1 MATKVEVLSIKVS
14 TEEKEFIKREA
25 ERQDVSVSKLLYR
38 VIKKEFF
45 DKATAPNKG
54 GRIIDQID

>member
-14 TEEKEFIKREA
+14 TEEKEFIKKEA
-25 ERQDVSVSKLLYR
+25 ERQDISVSKLLYR

-45 DKATAPNKG
+45 DKEVTANE
-54 GRIIDQID
+54 

>member
-14 TEEKEFIKREA
+14 TEEKEFIKKEA

-45 DKATAPNKG
+45 DKEVAPNG
-54 GRIIDQID
+54 QRIYGLQ

>member
-45 DKATAPNKG
+45 DKEATPN
-54 GRIIDQID
+54 D

>member
-25 ERQDVSVSKLLYR
+25 ERQDVTVSKLLYR
-38 VIKKEFF
+38 LIKKEFF
-45 DKATAPNKG
+45 DKEDANNVST
-54 GRIIDQID
+54 

>member
-1 MATKVEVLSIKVS
+1 MATKIEVLSIKVS
-14 TEEKEFIKREA
+14 TEEKEFIKKEA

-45 DKATAPNKG
+45 DKEAAPN
-54 GRIIDQID
+54 D

>member
-45 DKATAPNKG
+45 DKEATLNE
-54 GRIIDQID
+54 

>member
-1 MATKVEVLSIKVS
+1 MATKVEVLSIKV
-14 TEEKEFIKREA
+14 TPEEKEFIKREA

-45 DKATAPNKG
+45 DKENVSNVNH
-54 GRIIDQID
+54 

>member
-38 VIKKEFF
+38 ILKKEYF
-45 DKATAPNKG
+45 DKENVNN
-54 GRIIDQID
+54 D

>member
-38 VIKKEFF
+38 LIKKEFF
-45 DKATAPNKG
+45 NKETAPN
-54 GRIIDQID
+54 D

>member
-14 TEEKEFIKREA
+14 TEEKEFIKKEA

-45 DKATAPNKG
+45 DKENM
-54 GRIIDQID
+54 

>member
-1 MATKVEVLSIKVS
+1 MQRKTEVIGMKVTPDEKAKIKA
-14 TEEKEFIKREA
+14 EA

-45 DKATAPNKG
+45 DKEVAPNE
-54 GRIIDQID
+54 

>member
-38 VIKKEFF
+38 LIKKEFF
-45 DKATAPNKG
+45 DKEAALN
-54 GRIIDQID
+54 D

>member
-1 MATKVEVLSIKVS
+1 MATKTEVIGIKV
-14 TEEKEFIKREA
+14 TPDEKEKIKAEA

-45 DKATAPNKG
+45 NKEVAPN
-54 GRIIDQID
+54 D

>member
-1 MATKVEVLSIKVS
+1 MATKTEVIGIKV
-14 TEEKEFIKREA
+14 TPDEKVKIKAEA

-45 DKATAPNKG
+45 DKEVAPNE
-54 GRIIDQID
+54 

>member
-1 MATKVEVLSIKVS
+1 MATKIEVLSIKVS

-25 ERQDVSVSKLLYR
+25 ERQDISVSKLLYR

-45 DKATAPNKG
+45 DKEAAAN
-54 GRIIDQID
+54 D

>member
-14 TEEKEFIKREA
+14 TEEKEFIKKEA
-25 ERQDVSVSKLLYR
+25 ERQDISVSKLLYR

-45 DKATAPNKG
+45 DKATAPNE
-54 GRIIDQID
+54 

>member
-14 TEEKEFIKREA
+14 TEEKEFIKKEA

-45 DKATAPNKG
+45 DKEVVPNE
-54 GRIIDQID
+54 